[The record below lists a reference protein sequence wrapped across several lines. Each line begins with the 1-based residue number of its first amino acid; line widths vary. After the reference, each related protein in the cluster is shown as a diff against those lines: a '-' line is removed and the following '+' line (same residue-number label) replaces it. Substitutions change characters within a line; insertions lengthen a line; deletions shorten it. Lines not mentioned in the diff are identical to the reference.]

1 MSLSKLQLRG
11 YGRPVTMPYALISTG
26 SAPLKVF
33 RGGCSKKADGV
44 RGILALDDFLQI
56 LCFSKEG
63 HVMLDS
69 GCSMLK
75 AVGKYVN
82 KHFAEK
88 LCPLKCHLYGR
99 FSANAIHFEFV
110 AKKKYPSGRVLSCLE
125 DLLSGACVKED
136 GELDT
141 ENYTY
146 EIKIFDA
153 VFETSKGLKKCEWH
167 ERMDAIIAAY
177 GREFAVEIISS
188 ADEFRQALLSEEG
201 VVGHELFTYGARDP
215 LPRIIKIKMPKV
227 PVAVEVVG
235 VKCTLPESEI
245 WNVIYLSVPSDND
258 PRIKHIVSV
267 YDYTDVFTY
276 GSGSKVHV
284 NPRSVKRDGNGVIS
298 CTSISVLGPILNALF
313 GEISKSRLY
322 LAGNV
327 TPTAATIRNGVR
339 LVCGPARKHKLDK
352 EIQFLDP
359 MPKITIGANK
369 CWLNSDGSVHMQA
382 PAVLSTPTYGMQ
394 QYQGLPLTSIGVLE
408 SIAREQPDV
417 SEVYSRVGMRMGP
430 LDDLMPLSPLSLVT

>member
-1 MSLSKLQLRG
+1 MLR
-11 YGRPVTMPYALISTG
+11 
-26 SAPLKVF
+26 
-33 RGGCSKKADGV
+33 
-44 RGILALDDFLQI
+44 
-56 LCFSKEG
+56 
-63 HVMLDS
+63 
-69 GCSMLK
+69 
-75 AVGKYVN
+75 AVGKYVYT
-82 KHFAEK
+82 KYSEI
-88 LCPLKCHLYGR
+88 LCPLKCRLYGR
-99 FSANAIHFEFV
+99 FGASAIHFEFV
-110 AKKKYPSGRVLSCLE
+110 AKKKYPSGRVFSCLE
-125 DLLSGACVKED
+125 DLLSGACVKRD

-141 ENYTY
+141 EMYTY

-153 VFETSKGLKKCEWH
+153 VVETSKGLKKCEWY
-167 ERMDAIIAAY
+167 ERMEAIVAAY
-177 GREFAVEIISS
+177 GQEFAVEVIHN

-201 VVGHELFTYGARDP
+201 VVGHELCTSEDP
-215 LPRIIKIKMPKV
+215 LPKIMKIKMPKV

-245 WNVIYLSVPSDND
+245 WNVIYLSVHSDND
-258 PRIKHIVSV
+258 PQIKHIVSV

-284 NPRSVKRDGNGVIS
+284 NSRSVKRDRNGVIS

-322 LAGNV
+322 FAGNV
-327 TPTAATIRNGVR
+327 TPTAATLRNGVR
-339 LVCGPARKHKLDK
+339 VLCGPARKYKLDN

-417 SEVYSRVGMRMGP
+417 SEVYTRVGMRTGP
-430 LDDLMPLSPLSLVT
+430 LDDMMPLSPLSFIL